1 MQELKVIVELT
12 NALKVI
18 PGIGNKSAERIAY
31 EFLKMN
37 PEKIDNL
44 VSALKNIQ
52 SNLSICPKCFCYKEN
67 DKCLICDDDSR
78 SDNTLIV
85 VTSFKDVLALER
97 LNIIHAKYH
106 VLNGSISPTKGI
118 SANDLNINKLISRI
132 TENNIKEVILA
143 TSPTIDGET
152 TALYISHLLNK
163 IDDIK
168 VTRLAYGLPMGANLD
183 FADELTLTKAFEGRT
198 NYKK

>member
-1 MQELKVIVELT
+1 MLK
-12 NALKVI
+12 
-18 PGIGNKSAERIAY
+18 
-31 EFLKMN
+31 
-37 PEKIDNL
+37 
-44 VSALKNIQ
+44 
-52 SNLSICPKCFCYKEN
+52 
-67 DKCLICDDDSR
+67 
-78 SDNTLIV
+78 
-85 VTSFKDVLALER
+85 
-97 LNIIHAKYH
+97 HH